1 MTAVMCEKSY
11 PTKPVEPVLL
21 PVQPPSPLLRSKYEI
36 RTSRQIIPKTKPD
49 SNLKKP
55 VSTKRS
61 SLSNSHGNS
70 KTNSMT
76 TTPRFEVK
84 TNLTSTTGR
93 PRKVLTAN
101 FPSTVETLPLRN
113 KVTLMKSSLSRSNLY
128 KSDNPSA
135 WSRQMHNKYSST
147 VSKPPA
153 TTPRVYVDNFNTPRD
168 VVDRRNGGFEDI
180 VTKTNDSNSDYRAPN
195 CNMGYREKCLQWLLT
210 LPD

>member
-36 RTSRQIIPKTKPD
+36 RTSRQIIPKPKPD

-55 VSTKRS
+55 ALTKRS
-61 SLSNSHGNS
+61 SFNSSHGNL
-70 KTNSMT
+70 KTNST
-76 TTPRFEVK
+76 ATTPRFEAK
-84 TNLTSTTGR
+84 TNLTNSTGR

-101 FPSTVETLPLRN
+101 LPSTVETLPLRN
-113 KVTLMKSSLSRSNLY
+113 KVTLMKSSLSRSNLH
-128 KSDNPSA
+128 KTDNPSA
-135 WSRQMHNKYSST
+135 WSRQMNNKYSST
-147 VSKPPA
+147 VSKPSV
-153 TTPRVYVDNFNTPRD
+153 TTPKVRVDNFDTPRD
-168 VVDRRNGGFEDI
+168 VTVRRDSFEDI
-180 VTKTNDSNSDYRAPN
+180 VTKVYDSKNDYRTPN